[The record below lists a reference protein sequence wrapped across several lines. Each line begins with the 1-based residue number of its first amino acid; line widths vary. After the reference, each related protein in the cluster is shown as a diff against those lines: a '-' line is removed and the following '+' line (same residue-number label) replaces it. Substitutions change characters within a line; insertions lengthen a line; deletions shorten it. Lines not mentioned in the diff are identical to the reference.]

1 VTRPHL
7 HVAHRRRWAAL
18 CTGLLI
24 ACVAWQAPSAR
35 AATPTVTATWVTD
48 VTATSANLRAQ
59 IDPGEFAA
67 TYRFEYLT
75 EAAFQANL
83 AANPPREEFAGAARM
98 PAGVEPPVISASVP
112 VFQHLASLPSSTTYR
127 FRVVAAFGSPRE
139 TVPGPARAF
148 TTESSTAPPTLLD
161 ARGWEL
167 VSPADK
173 AGGSVQGPAAN
184 FGGGVFQ
191 AAAAGGGVT
200 YSSSSSFAGGAGA
213 PPASQYISTRGGEG
227 WSTQNISTP
236 QLSGSY
242 GDEPDGAPFQLFSTD
257 LSRALLLNGERCR
270 GASGECP
277 VVNPPLPGSAAPVG
291 YQDYYLREAGGFGS
305 ILTGA
310 ELLNTALGPAQF
322 ELSLAGATPDLAHV
336 VLTTCA
342 ALTADATE
350 VAAPGGCDPTDQN
363 LYDWS
368 GGGLTL
374 INRLPGQS
382 IGNPGAKL
390 GAQSGAISASGSR
403 VYWAASDGDLYLDEA
418 GQTKPVDESG
428 EAVFQVASTDGRLG
442 YFLKAG
448 HLDRYEAGSETVTDL
463 TPAGGVEGVLGASAD
478 GSRVYYGT
486 VSGVFLSDGGTS
498 VEVAPGPADPGDFPP
513 ATGTARVSADGTHLA
528 FLSSASL
535 TGYDNTDAATG
546 LPDSEVFLY
555 DAGSGRLLC
564 ASCNPTGERP
574 LGPSTIP
581 GAVANG
587 AGATATDL
595 YKPRALNGS
604 GTRLFFDSRDRLLPQ
619 DTDAQPDVYEWEAS
633 GTGSCA
639 TQAVC
644 LGLISSG
651 RSSDGASFIDASTD
665 GADAFFLTGESLVPS
680 DPGSV
685 DVYDARE
692 GGGFAVPPTPI
703 PCAGDACQPLP
714 SPPEDPTPG
723 TLIPAPPNPKPH
735 FPKQHHKKPK
745 KKHHKK
751 QHAKKHHSKRHA
763 RSTR

>member
-1 VTRPHL
+1 MAGPHL
-7 HVAHRRRWAAL
+7 SVAFWRTRGCVAL
-18 CTGLLI
+18 CAGLLVL
-24 ACVAWQAPSAR
+24 CVAWPAPSAE

-59 IDPGEFAA
+59 IDPGESTA

-83 AANPPREEFAGAARM
+83 AANPPREEFAGAARI
-98 PAGVEPPVISASVP
+98 PAGVELPVISASVP
-112 VFQHLASLPSSTTYR
+112 VFQHLASLTSSTTYR
-127 FRVVAAFGSPRE
+127 YRVVAAFGSPRE
-139 TVPGPARAF
+139 IVTEPARSF
-148 TTESSTAPPTLLD
+148 TTQSSTAPPTLLD

-167 VSPADK
+167 VSPPDK

-213 PPASQYISTRGGEG
+213 PPASQYISTRGGNG

-242 GDEPDGAPFQLFSTD
+242 GDEPDGVPYQLFSTD

-270 GASGECP
+270 GAAGECP
-277 VVNPPLPGSAAPVG
+277 VANPPLPGSGAPAG
-291 YQDYYLREAGGFGS
+291 FQDYYLREVSGFRS

-310 ELLNTALGPAQF
+310 ELFHTALGPAEF
-322 ELSLAGATPDLAHV
+322 ELSLAGATPDLAHI
-336 VLTTCA
+336 VLATCA

-350 VAAPGGCDPTDQN
+350 VAAPGGCDPADQN
-363 LYDWS
+363 LYEWS
-368 GGGLTL
+368 GGGLSL
-374 INRLPGQS
+374 VNRLPGETLGS
-382 IGNPGAKL
+382 PGAKL
-390 GAQSGAISASGSR
+390 AARSGAIAASGSR

-418 GQTKPVDESG
+418 GQSKPVDESG
-428 EAVFQVASTDGRLG
+428 EAVFQLASLDGGVA
-442 YFLKAG
+442 YFLKVG
-448 HLDRYEAGSETVTDL
+448 HLYRYEATSGTVTDL
-463 TPAGGVEGVLGASAD
+463 TPAGGVEGVLGASAN
-478 GSRVYYGT
+478 GSLVYYGT
-486 VSGVFLSDGGTS
+486 VSGVFLSNGGTN
-498 VEVAPGPADPGDFPP
+498 VEVGSGPADPGDFPP
-513 ATGTARVSADGTHLA
+513 DTGTARVSADGAHLA

-546 LPDSEVFLY
+546 LPDSEAFLY
-555 DAGSGRLLC
+555 DAGSGRLIC

-587 AGATATDL
+587 AGLTATDL
-595 YKPRALNGS
+595 YKPRALSGS
-604 GTRLFFDSRDRLLPQ
+604 GTRLFFDSRDRLMPQ
-619 DTDAQPDVYEWEAS
+619 DTDARPDVYEWEAV
-633 GTGSCA
+633 GTGGCA
-639 TQAVC
+639 TAAGC
-644 LGLISSG
+644 IGLISSG
-651 RSSDGASFIDASTD
+651 RSSDGASFIDAPNE

-723 TLIPAPPNPKPH
+723 TLRSAPPNPKPH
-735 FPKQHHKKPK
+735 FPKSHHKKPK
-745 KKHHKK
+745 KKKHG
-751 QHAKKHHSKRHA
+751 KKHHKKRHA
-763 RSTR
+763 RSHR

>member
-1 VTRPHL
+1 MTY
-7 HVAHRRRWAAL
+7 RRKRKRGQAAL
-18 CTGLLI
+18 CAGFVVLC
-24 ACVAWQAPSAR
+24 AAWSAASAE

-59 IDPGEFAA
+59 IAPGEFAT

-83 AANPPREEFAGAARM
+83 AASPPREEFAGAARM

-112 VFQHLASLPSSTTYR
+112 VFQHLASLPSSTTFRY
-127 FRVVAAFGSPRE
+127 RVVAAFGSPRE
-139 TVPGPARAF
+139 TIPGPARSF

-167 VSPADK
+167 VSPPDK
-173 AGGSVQGPAAN
+173 TGGSVQGPTAN

-200 YSSSSSFAGGAGA
+200 YSSSSSFAGAAGA
-213 PPASQYISTRGGEG
+213 PPASQYISTRGGNG
-227 WSTQNISTP
+227 WSTQNISIP

-242 GDEPDGAPFQLFSTD
+242 GDEPDGVPYQLFSTD

-270 GASGECP
+270 GAGGECP
-277 VVNPPLPGSAAPVG
+277 VANPPLPGSDAPDG
-291 YQDYYLREAGGFGS
+291 YQDYYLREAGGFRS
-305 ILTGA
+305 VLTTA
-310 ELLNTALGPAQF
+310 DLTPHTALGPAQF
-322 ELSLAGATPDLAHV
+322 ELSLAGATPDLAHI

-350 VAAPGGCDPTDQN
+350 VAAPGGCDSADQN
-363 LYDWS
+363 LYEWS

-374 INRLPGQS
+374 VNRLPGES
-382 IGNPGAKL
+382 LGSPGASL
-390 GAQSGAISASGSR
+390 AAQGDAISASGSR
-403 VYWAASDGDLYLDEA
+403 VYWTASDGDLYLDEA

-428 EAVFQVASTDGRLG
+428 EAAFQLASSEGEAA

-448 HLDRYEAGSETVTDL
+448 HLYLYEAGSETVTDL
-463 TPAGGVEGVLGASAD
+463 TPVGGVEGVLGASAD
-478 GSRVYYGT
+478 GSQVYYGT
-486 VSGVFLSDGGTS
+486 ASGVFLRNGATS
-498 VEVAPGPADPGDFPP
+498 IGVASGPADRGDFPP
-513 ATGTARVSADGTHLA
+513 VSGTARVSADGAHLA

-564 ASCNPTGERP
+564 VSCNPTGERP

-595 YKPRALNGS
+595 YKPRALSSS

-619 DTDAQPDVYEWEAS
+619 DTDNRPDVYEWEAG
-633 GTGSCA
+633 GTGGCA
-639 TQAVC
+639 TPGGC

-651 RSSDGASFIDASTD
+651 RSSDGASFIDASAD

-714 SPPEDPTPG
+714 SAPEDPTPG
-723 TLIPAPPNPKPH
+723 TLVSAPSNPKPH
-735 FPKQHHKKPK
+735 FPKPHHKKK

-751 QHAKKHHSKRHA
+751 RHRQKHANKRHA
-763 RSTR
+763 RSHR